1 MSEKVSP
8 RTFSLIIFNKY
19 HKVFNLIMNRDVM
32 QIQNSLLQ
40 QQITGMQKQINI
52 MEEQIKYLYKYI
64 DNIERTYI
72 VTQ

>member
-1 MSEKVSP
+1 MK
-8 RTFSLIIFNKY
+8 TFHSLFSNKY

-52 MEEQIKYLYKYI
+52 MQEQIKYLYKYI

>member
-1 MSEKVSP
+1 
-8 RTFSLIIFNKY
+8 
-19 HKVFNLIMNRDVM
+19 MNRDAIV
-32 QIQNSLLQ
+32 IQNALLQ

-52 MEEQIKYLYKYI
+52 MQEQIKYLYKYI

>member
-19 HKVFNLIMNRDVM
+19 HKVLNLIMNRDVM

-40 QQITGMQKQINI
+40 QQITGMQQQINI
-52 MEEQIKYLYKYI
+52 M
-64 DNIERTYI
+64 
-72 VTQ
+72 